1 MANPFKA
8 LAKLREARKLKQQ
21 RQADRTPRKVE
32 TNKTGGSAFDNPAN
46 LKSSTKQ
53 PGSSSSRTPTETAA
67 VKARRMQAKKD
78 ALAEKRSLANAKK
91 VAEEKA
97 AALKKATLKKAKDTG
112 KKVDS
117 ALTSKKL
124 KAEKAALAAKKRKN
138 AQKEKKD
145 QRNLFNTKG
154 GKEGFEKL
162 TGAKFKKQ
170 REARLKR
177 NKAAST
183 KLDDKISKSVGTKKK
198 IIGGTALTI
207 GVGVGGASLSRSGD
221 KKSTTPTPTSA
232 QTAAQKKAASEK
244 RRAEGRQ
251 AFTDAGKR
259 AAEVARKRAATTKSD
274 KKKTTPDLSLNKPK
288 RATVTGKDNSK
299 GARNVGK
306 GKALK
311 ANVTR
316 EQLSKLGLDP
326 SKKSSLTTYLNAY
339 DKLGRRPTK
348 KSDIAA
354 KKNMGGMMKK
364 KGYSMGGMSKK
375 GYANGG
381 PVKDTSGKV
390 DSPRYRKSGE
400 LAMKK
405 LMKDLEARGEKKVPR
420 KGPTRQDRLS
430 NATVKRK
437 RPVKYLNPKK
447 INMNDEVRLQ
457 PDYPRPVSTAPRRKR
472 PSDAPGR
479 ELQRTGPAP
488 KEMMTR
494 TPPNRVVA
502 NSMAKKGYANGGM
515 TKSKGE
521 KKVPRRGPTQQDR
534 LSNAT
539 VKRPDAYMQYQPR
552 DKPTAEVA
560 RKRKPRNVNSMA
572 KKNMGGMMKKKGYS
586 NGGAMRK
593 KGFSAGGLATRGY
606 GAIMKK

>member
-1 MANPFKA
+1 MADKDIRVKGKA
-8 LAKLREARKLKQQ
+8 GLFLKIGKAIQNRVKKNERK
-21 RQADRTPRKVE
+21 AARTPRKVE
-32 TNKTGGSAFDNPAN
+32 TTKTGGSAFDNPAN

-53 PGSSSSRTPTETAA
+53 PGASSSRTPTETAA
-67 VKARRMQAKKD
+67 VKARRIKAKKD

-91 VAEEKA
+91 VTKEKA

-124 KAEKAALAAKKRKN
+124 KAEKAALSAKKRKS

-198 IIGGTALTI
+198 IIGGTALTV
-207 GVGVGGASLSRSGD
+207 GVGVGGASLSGSGD
-221 KKSTTPTPTSA
+221 KKSTTPTPTAA
-232 QTAAQKKAASEK
+232 QTAAQKKTASEK
-244 RRAEGRQ
+244 RRTEGRQ

-259 AAEVARKRAATTKSD
+259 AAEVARKRASTTKTSLSD

-288 RATVTGKDNSK
+288 RATVTGKDNSE

-375 GYANGG
+375 GYKKGG
-381 PVKDTSGKV
+381 IT
-390 DSPRYRKSGE
+390 
-400 LAMKK
+400 K
-405 LMKDLEARGEKKVPR
+405 LLKGEKKVPR
-420 KGPTRQDRLS
+420 RGPTRQDRLS
-430 NATVKRK
+430 NAITK

-479 ELQRTGPAP
+479 EIQYQGP
-488 KEMMTR
+488 KDKDIMIR
-494 TPPNRVVA
+494 NPPNRVVA
-502 NSMAKKGYANGGM
+502 NSMAKKGYANGG
-515 TKSKGE
+515 
-521 KKVPRRGPTQQDR
+521 
-534 LSNAT
+534 
-539 VKRPDAYMQYQPR
+539 
-552 DKPTAEVA
+552 
-560 RKRKPRNVNSMA
+560 SM
-572 KKNMGGMMKKKGYS
+572 K
-586 NGGAMRK
+586 K

>member
-1 MANPFKA
+1 MAMANPFKA

-32 TNKTGGSAFDNPAN
+32 TTKTGGSAFDSPAN

-91 VAEEKA
+91 VTKEKA
-97 AALKKATLKKAKDTG
+97 EALKKATLKKAKDTG

-117 ALTSKKL
+117 ALTPKKL
-124 KAEKAALAAKKRKN
+124 KTEKAALSAKKRKD

-145 QRNLFNTKG
+145 QKNIFETKG

-198 IIGGTALTI
+198 IIGGTAAGLTAAGTI
-207 GVGVGGASLSRSGD
+207 TALSGSGD
-221 KKSTTPTPTSA
+221 KKSTTPTPTAA

-244 RRAEGRQ
+244 RRTEGRK

-259 AAEVARKRAATTKSD
+259 AAEVARKRAATTRTSLSD
-274 KKKTTPDLSLNKPK
+274 KKETTPDLSLNKPK

-364 KGYSMGGMSKK
+364 KGYAMGGMSKK
-375 GYANGG
+375 GYSNGG
-381 PVKDTSGKV
+381 
-390 DSPRYRKSGE
+390 
-400 LAMKK
+400 AMK
-405 LMKDLEARGEKKVPR
+405 
-420 KGPTRQDRLS
+420 
-430 NATVKRK
+430 
-437 RPVKYLNPKK
+437 
-447 INMNDEVRLQ
+447 
-457 PDYPRPVSTAPRRKR
+457 
-472 PSDAPGR
+472 
-479 ELQRTGPAP
+479 
-488 KEMMTR
+488 
-494 TPPNRVVA
+494 
-502 NSMAKKGYANGGM
+502 KKGYANGGAM
-515 TKSKGE
+515 KKKGYAMGGMGSKFPDLNKDG
-521 KKVPRRGPTQQDR
+521 KVTQADILQGRG
-534 LSNAT
+534 
-539 VKRPDAYMQYQPR
+539 V
-552 DKPTAEVA
+552 
-560 RKRKPRNVNSMA
+560 A
-572 KKNMGGMMKKKGYS
+572 KKKMGGMMKKKGYS